1 MHDVTPLLRVE
12 PNLALETDV
21 DLAVELIES
30 GQRAWVKSDDT
41 AVEVLVR
48 LGLTEAQAADQV
60 VASYGPGAAA
70 VIRLP

>member
-1 MHDVTPLLRVE
+1 MRDVTPLLRVE

-60 VASYGPGAAA
+60 VVSYGPSAAA
-70 VIRLP
+70 VTRLP